1 MTDEAPPIW
10 PDDEYFNW
18 DYQAP
23 MLITGLVV
31 LPLMMLHGFDFF
43 ALLMVSNGTT
53 IRTTKASW
61 NSLTNWAWSAMI
73 GGNTTW
79 NGFMWTV
86 WLFSF
91 IKSPFCQKAMFW
103 SFVVGF
109 GLNALYLVAVDILYI
124 VAGTQTGGD
133 IWYNLYMAL
142 INTLGNLGYHAI
154 LIYGLGP
161 QIAAFYRWHDQ
172 DWWTF
177 GDFLRVGTMDDDEID
192 AFD

>member
-1 MTDEAPPIW
+1 
-10 PDDEYFNW
+10 
-18 DYQAP
+18 
-23 MLITGLVV
+23 
-31 LPLMMLHGFDFF
+31 MMLHGFDFF

-109 GLNALYLVAVDILYI
+109 GLNALYLVAVTSYTSSQAPKL
-124 VAGTQTGGD
+124 VV
-133 IWYNLYMAL
+133 
-142 INTLGNLGYHAI
+142 
-154 LIYGLGP
+154 
-161 QIAAFYRWHDQ
+161 
-172 DWWTF
+172 TF
-177 GDFLRVGTMDDDEID
+177 GTTFTWP
-192 AFD
+192 